1 MSDRDKKLLVYFG
14 ALIILAATYVFVGR
28 PFLDK
33 IDKLSE
39 EKTQLEQELS
49 QKRNAAANKEKYQ
62 QDIADA
68 KVRISEIMD
77 QFPEDNSDEKSIMF
91 ISHAEADVPI
101 WFNQVKFAEET
112 KNMINGEETDSASDE
127 ETATEEEAVAANEG
141 ENVEGEQSGDA
152 YESGVQTQ
160 NSFIADLMYRDTEI
174 GLSFET
180 QYDGFKNLLA
190 YIRDYEDRMVIKDL
204 EIQYDALG
212 DLVSGTMILSQYAI
226 LGPDRVLP
234 DVETDVDA
242 IGTNNVFVNTDHGG
256 SILDLLADIAADF
269 INKIMGGLSEEAL
282 DEFGTDYFVKVNAV
296 TDNTNGKTI
305 GRADDISESTYVTSA
320 ANKKEDVT
328 FKVTGSSGSYNV
340 SYKVGKAEHTDS
352 ISKASDG
359 KLYIRVV
366 SSARLGDDDESAV
379 TLHVI
384 NESDIPVV
392 VNFEGDDPDRPR
404 IEMRERTGNVTVN
417 GGLR

>member
-1 MSDRDKKLLVYFG
+1 MSERDKKLLIYFG

-33 IDKLSE
+33 IDNLSA
-39 EKTQLEQELS
+39 EKMQLEQELA

-62 QDIADA
+62 QGITDA
-68 KVRISEIMD
+68 KARIDEIME

-112 KNMINGEETDSASDE
+112 KNLINGEETESASE
-127 ETATEEEAVAANEG
+127 AEAAATEEEVAANEG
-141 ENVEGEQSGDA
+141 ETVEGGESDEA
-152 YESGVQTQ
+152 PESGNETQ
-160 NSFIADLMYRDTEI
+160 SSILSDLMYRDTEI
-174 GLSFET
+174 GLAFET

-190 YIRDYEDRMVIKDL
+190 YIRDYEDRMVIKDI
-204 EIQYDALG
+204 EVQYDATG
-212 DLVSGTMILSQYAI
+212 DLVSGTMVLSQYAI

-269 INKIMGGLSEEAL
+269 INKLMGGLSEEAL

-305 GRADDISESTYVTSA
+305 GRADDTKESTYITSSV
-320 ANKKEDVT
+320 NKKEDVT
-328 FKVTGSSGSYNV
+328 FRVTGSDGNYSVN
-340 SYKVGKAEHTDS
+340 YKVGKAEYTDS
-352 ISKASDG
+352 ISRASDG

-366 SSARLGDDDESAV
+366 SSARLGDDDDSAI
-379 TLHVI
+379 TLHVL
-384 NESDIPVV
+384 NESDISVV
-392 VNFEGDDPDRPR
+392 VNVEGDDTDKPR
-404 IEMRERTGNVTVN
+404 VDIREKTGNVTVN
-417 GGLR
+417 GR